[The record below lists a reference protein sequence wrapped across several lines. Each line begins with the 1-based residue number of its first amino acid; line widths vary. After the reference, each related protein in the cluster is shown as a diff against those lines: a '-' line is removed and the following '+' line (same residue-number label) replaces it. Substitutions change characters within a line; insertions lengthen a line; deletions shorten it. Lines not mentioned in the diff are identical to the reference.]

1 MTERI
6 LQCCYT
12 NASQEI
18 DGKISSGWQPVAVSE
33 NIPAEAYNACVNFQ
47 NANSAIQ
54 NAMIDEHGN
63 VLNLFEINGDGSYV
77 YVMRTQYGLL
87 DRLGR
92 ANMFSHA
99 FIFSWKDECVLT
111 DPNYILSIDSNNF
124 KSNES
129 DAAFTPT
136 SLNRVQGIDISA
148 AMQMSNLDEERY
160 LKLIQCVYT
169 QMTEKKMTAPL
180 FIQYDGIESQMRALL
195 FCIYYGLPHYLRKT
209 LCIAS
214 NTANNDLSK
223 NIIFSENAESKSFF
237 FVPVSGVN
245 NVLSAR
251 TERKIARYGFADYV
265 ARNSTTIDAPNYFS
279 KLEKIAIELGDSTA
293 SNELILKIA
302 HQLMQ
307 NSNVESYSDA
317 DLDGILS
324 DALRSKS
331 LGSELMEK
339 YIAAMLS
346 ETRKRKLFLT
356 DENEANLSDRL
367 ASPITTELGN
377 AGEQYNIY
385 RFSTLSAPEAARKL
399 GYMSTDVF
407 YRYAKKLAET
417 SNGLEILDHYYSIYV
432 LSPDNISW
440 MKLNHTWDETSYMSR
455 KPKTEDKIGELA
467 WVLYSDG
474 IKVSGAARETYE
486 EYIALMKKI
495 LQPQK
500 IEDCSNAAK
509 EEYWESINFENL
521 SLSAGAEYK
530 FMQIRS
536 QRCNM
541 LIEFFLLLYN
551 LSKQNGAEFL
561 SAVQGYFKKYSS
573 VLDAKE
579 TKVIF
584 TQIEREITNRYFGH
598 DPMLMR
604 WVPISSSVEE
614 PELFKEII
622 DIRNFL
628 YQYKY
633 NEMVECFLRVS
644 GVSAAWVQN
653 SKFIMNGISGII
665 VDFCKNHDSEVHY
678 VPLDVWLSV
687 GGVQFNNAFAIFDK
701 IKPSVLTVESFY
713 VIQESKLAG
722 KRKYIRDAED
732 YIRDRGEEAKTVK
745 KWLAELKQAEKRKRA
760 DERQLTSNS
769 PAGSSLVDKGLSWFS
784 KLTQGGDQQNDS
796 ASNSSDKQDKKG
808 KNKGFFGRK

>member
-18 DGKISSGWQPVAVSE
+18 GGKISSGWQPVAVSE
-33 NIPAEAYNACVNFQ
+33 DIPAEAYNACVSFQ
-47 NANSAIQ
+47 NANSTIQ
-54 NAMIDEHGN
+54 NAMVDEHGN
-63 VLNLFEINGDGSYV
+63 VLNLFEISGDGSYV

-99 FIFSWKDECVLT
+99 FIFSWKDEGVLT

-129 DAAFTPT
+129 DAASTPT

-148 AMQMSNLDEERY
+148 AMQKSNLDEERY

-169 QMTEKKMTAPL
+169 QMTEKKMTEPL
-180 FIQYDGIESQMRALL
+180 FIQYDGTESQMRALL

-237 FVPVSGVN
+237 FVPASGIN
-245 NVLSAR
+245 NVLSVR

-265 ARNSTTIDAPNYFS
+265 ARNITTIDAPDYFS
-279 KLEKIAIELGDSTA
+279 KLEKIAVELGDSTA

-331 LGSELMEK
+331 LGSELMER

-356 DENEANLSDRL
+356 DESEANLADRL
-367 ASPITTELGN
+367 ASPITPELGN

-399 GYMSTDVF
+399 DYMSTDVF
-407 YRYAKKLAET
+407 HRYAKKLAET
-417 SNGLEILDHYYSIYV
+417 SNGLEILDLYYSTYV
-432 LSPDNISW
+432 LSSDNISW
-440 MKLNHTWDETSYMSR
+440 TKLNQTWDETSYMSR
-455 KPKTEDKIGELA
+455 KPKTDDKIGELA

-474 IKVSGAARETYE
+474 VKVSGAARETYE
-486 EYIALMKKI
+486 EYIALMKKT
-495 LQPQK
+495 
-500 IEDCSNAAK
+500 
-509 EEYWESINFENL
+509 
-521 SLSAGAEYK
+521 SL
-530 FMQIRS
+530 
-536 QRCNM
+536 
-541 LIEFFLLLYN
+541 
-551 LSKQNGAEFL
+551 
-561 SAVQGYFKKYSS
+561 
-573 VLDAKE
+573 
-579 TKVIF
+579 
-584 TQIEREITNRYFGH
+584 
-598 DPMLMR
+598 
-604 WVPISSSVEE
+604 
-614 PELFKEII
+614 
-622 DIRNFL
+622 
-628 YQYKY
+628 
-633 NEMVECFLRVS
+633 
-644 GVSAAWVQN
+644 
-653 SKFIMNGISGII
+653 
-665 VDFCKNHDSEVHY
+665 
-678 VPLDVWLSV
+678 
-687 GGVQFNNAFAIFDK
+687 
-701 IKPSVLTVESFY
+701 
-713 VIQESKLAG
+713 
-722 KRKYIRDAED
+722 
-732 YIRDRGEEAKTVK
+732 
-745 KWLAELKQAEKRKRA
+745 
-760 DERQLTSNS
+760 
-769 PAGSSLVDKGLSWFS
+769 DKGTQRKTTENELPS
-784 KLTQGGDQQNDS
+784 LTQCT
-796 ASNSSDKQDKKG
+796 A
-808 KNKGFFGRK
+808 